1 MYRRAC
7 GVRQCPELNGGYK
20 QLRERISRTVTNHQL
35 ALMIGLPILSNAL
48 LYGLLFLTLRK
59 RFNELEKAMAASF
72 DRGDS
77 K

>member
-1 MYRRAC
+1 
-7 GVRQCPELNGGYK
+7 
-20 QLRERISRTVTNHQL
+20 
-35 ALMIGLPILSNAL
+35 MIGLPILSNAL